1 MRRVV
6 SVWFPHWPTDRLRR
20 HRSKLPADSLPRAVP
35 LVTAMHD
42 GRRRVIA
49 AVDAAAHRIGL
60 RPAMAVAHALA
71 MVPDLQIADAE
82 PAADAASLR
91 RLALWCHRY
100 TPLAAADT
108 DGLWLDVSGGAHLS
122 GGEAPLL
129 IQLLDRLARDG
140 VQARAAI
147 ADTSGAAHAL
157 ARHGTDVMTL
167 APPGQQVAAIAR
179 LPVAALRL
187 PPELV
192 LTLRRLGFER
202 VDDLTRLPCAVLAR
216 RFGPLVGQQLDR
228 AHGVAPEVLS
238 FLSPEPVMQQREAFP
253 EPLLTAE
260 GLSIAISRLMVPLC
274 AQMESAGLGARRLDL
289 LFHRV
294 DAQLVALRIGTVQ
307 SSRDAAHL
315 TRLLMERLDTVDP
328 GMGVEAMH
336 LIVPV
341 AEPLHWEQ
349 QDSTTGPQDV
359 GRLVDRLS
367 SRLGR
372 DRVYRAKPIES
383 AAPEDIVGRAEAY
396 SARILKRCGTR
407 QPLGGLTCQTGQPSR
422 TEPVK
427 PHPAQPTPLQPA
439 RPALDPLKTG
449 RPALDPLKTG
459 CPPPDPLKIGRPAP
473 ALKLVASA
481 EPEPG
486 APSAVQSSRPAAPP
500 PRQAFRL
507 IPSPQP
513 PVAPRQEPIVLP
525 WRASPGPRRPIPPD
539 EQDASNPTGLRAWP
553 GRLKVPARLLAPPC
567 PVNAIAALPNQAPR
581 TFTWRRNHRV
591 IRAEGPERIHEVWWM
606 GSHQTDIVRDYFQV
620 EVEGGRRFWLFR
632 QGDGFDL
639 RAGSLQWFLHGLF

>member
-20 HRSKLPADSLPRAVP
+20 HHSKLSADSLPRAVP

-60 RPAMAVAHALA
+60 RPAMAMAHALA

-140 VQARAAI
+140 MQARAAI
-147 ADTSGAAHAL
+147 ADTAGAAHAL
-157 ARHGTDVMTL
+157 ARHGTDVTTL
-167 APPGQQVAAIAR
+167 APPGQQDAAIAR

-187 PPELV
+187 PPALV
-192 LTLRRLGFER
+192 ITLRRLGFER
-202 VDDLTRLPCAVLAR
+202 VDDLTRLPRAVLAR

-228 AHGVAPEVLS
+228 AHGTTAEVLP
-238 FLSPEPVMQQREAFP
+238 FLSPEPVMQQREAFL

-294 DAQLVALRIGTVQ
+294 DAQVVALRIGTVQ
-307 SSRDAAHL
+307 PSRDATHL
-315 TRLLMERLDTVDP
+315 TRLLAERLDTVDP
-328 GMGVEAMH
+328 GMGVEAMQ

-341 AEPLHWEQ
+341 AQPLYWQQ

-396 SARILKRCGTR
+396 SARSLKRCGTR
-407 QPLGGLTCQTGQPSR
+407 QPLGGLTYQNGQQSR
-422 TEPVK
+422 TESVK
-427 PHPAQPTPLQPA
+427 PHPSEPTPLRPA
-439 RPALDPLKTG
+439 RPTLDPLK
-449 RPALDPLKTG
+449 P
-459 CPPPDPLKIGRPAP
+459 GRPAP

-486 APSAVQSSRPAAPP
+486 APSAVQSSRPAAPL
-500 PRQAFRL
+500 PRQALHL
-507 IPSPQP
+507 IPSPQQ

-525 WRASPGPRRPIPPD
+525 WKASPGPRRPVPLD
-539 EQDASNPTGLRAWP
+539 ERDAANLTGLRAWP
-553 GRLKVPARLLAPPC
+553 SRLKVPARLLAPPC

-606 GSHQTDIVRDYFQV
+606 GSYQTDAVRDYFQV

-639 RAGSLQWFLHGLF
+639 RTGSLQWFLHGVF